1 MKLSYRVT
9 REQYTDLIAMSMRE
23 RAMKPAQ
30 LVLTAV
36 MCGLPVVLVLALL
49 VTGGLRGMQMLLL
62 SAAALALAAANL
74 ALRTRYHG
82 RARRELE
89 RMLESG
95 RVDKRFF
102 DQQTLGL
109 NDRGIVLSYPGIST
123 RYDWTDYTGLIER
136 RDAILLYFG
145 GEPAAIVPLSAFD
158 GEDERKAFLSA
169 MDASVRAVLIA
180 DTREKREDIPAHPFS
195 ILHYSYD
202 LATYLRHQREARRAA
217 LLQVSL
223 WRRMDSIKV
232 IAIIFL
238 LASVF
243 LSERRAVSVMGAL
256 MLLVLAL
263 PYVLMFTPL
272 ADLPVR
278 RSLEQVLRYRPG
290 RDVTLYAWEEG
301 IKIVGD
307 IHCLDIPW
315 TQIRAAAEL
324 DGALALYLTSGLPL
338 TVPVSETIQDSVRF
352 KLFML
357 QRFRKRARRS

>member
-102 DQQTLGL
+102 DQQTLVL

-217 LLQVSL
+217 LLQVNVNGTGE
-223 WRRMDSIKV
+223 M
-232 IAIIFL
+232 IA
-238 LASVF
+238 LAQKAKIPLYHISTTSVAGNIPK
-243 LSERRAVSVMGAL
+243 ENR
-256 MLLVLAL
+256 
-263 PYVLMFTPL
+263 
-272 ADLPVR
+272 
-278 RSLEQVLRYRPG
+278 
-290 RDVTLYAWEEG
+290 LYSPCLQENQ
-301 IKIVGD
+301 
-307 IHCLDIPW
+307 LDIGQDW
-315 TQIRAAAEL
+315 HSNIYVRSKFLAEKAVNLRL
-324 DGALALYLTSGLPL
+324 DT
-338 TVPVSETIQDSVRF
+338 
-352 KLFML
+352 
-357 QRFRKRARRS
+357 KRLSNYVVYFTY